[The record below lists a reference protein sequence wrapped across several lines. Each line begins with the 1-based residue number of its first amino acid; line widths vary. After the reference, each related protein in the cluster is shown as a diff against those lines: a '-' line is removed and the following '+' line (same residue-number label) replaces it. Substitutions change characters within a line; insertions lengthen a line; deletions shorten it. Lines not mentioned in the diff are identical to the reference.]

1 MSAWRLLLT
10 RPAEVNPPLAAALDT
25 VGVVTASLPLLELQP
40 LAETP
45 EQRSLW
51 LDLDRYAAVLV
62 VSKPAARLGLAAL
75 DQYWPQPPLQ
85 AWFAVG
91 AATAAVLEDYGLQ
104 VHHPQREDSEGLL
117 ALPALQEALERPEPE
132 VLLLRGEGGR
142 DLLVDTLTARGARV
156 EVLELYRRQ
165 CPDYRAGPRD
175 PGSGPPECHHGQ
187 QWAGFRA
194 SAGLCGCGLARGVP
208 LSSAGTQRPCGRT
221 GSCQRLRTHHRVPGR
236 QRWRPDRRAGPSPS
250 GLTLQGI
257 PVSETQA
264 PRADDVSPDP
274 VVTPASPPP
283 APPPASV
290 RRKGSGKASGL
301 ALLALLVA
309 AGGLGVGGWSVWQ
322 LQQVRQAEQGQA
334 AQAEDLRSQL
344 RQLEM
349 RNQALSADLGRLPSA
364 NELEERRRQ
373 LGELQGDQQHLAE
386 QFKEVVGQS
395 RQAWRLTEAEHLL
408 RMATLRMTALQD
420 VPSAQNLLQGVDDIL
435 KAQNDPAA
443 FAARQ
448 QLANAQQTLRQ
459 LPDLDRTGQFVQ
471 LASLRNQVQSLEP
484 LPPRFSTTVA
494 DQPGVEKAALP
505 PSNALQQWWQD
516 FRQRISSYFRI
527 DFSAD
532 QPIRPLLAEESLA
545 QVRLAM
551 SLALE
556 QAQWAVLNGNQ
567 EVYRLSIEQAE
578 DVLAAH
584 FNNQNPDSRA
594 VKLRL
599 QELAERPVT
608 FEAPDLTPALTAL
621 QAYIAQRQQIQPNNA
636 AAGAAQ
642 ENRP

>member
-1 MSAWRLLLT
+1 M
-10 RPAEVNPPLAAALDT
+10 
-25 VGVVTASLPLLELQP
+25 
-40 LAETP
+40 
-45 EQRSLW
+45 
-51 LDLDRYAAVLV
+51 
-62 VSKPAARLGLAAL
+62 
-75 DQYWPQPPLQ
+75 
-85 AWFAVG
+85 
-91 AATAAVLEDYGLQ
+91 
-104 VHHPQREDSEGLL
+104 
-117 ALPALQEALERPEPE
+117 
-132 VLLLRGEGGR
+132 
-142 DLLVDTLTARGARV
+142 
-156 EVLELYRRQ
+156 
-165 CPDYRAGPRD
+165 
-175 PGSGPPECHHGQ
+175 
-187 QWAGFRA
+187 
-194 SAGLCGCGLARGVP
+194 
-208 LSSAGTQRPCGRT
+208 
-221 GSCQRLRTHHRVPGR
+221 
-236 QRWRPDRRAGPSPS
+236 
-250 GLTLQGI
+250 
-257 PVSETQA
+257 SETQA

-322 LQQVRQAEQGQA
+322 LQQVRQAEQSQA

-386 QFKEVVGQS
+386 QFKVVGQC

-494 DQPGVEKAALP
+494 DQPGVEKAAVP
-505 PSNALQQWWQD
+505 PSTALQQWWQD

>member
-1 MSAWRLLLT
+1 M
-10 RPAEVNPPLAAALDT
+10 
-25 VGVVTASLPLLELQP
+25 
-40 LAETP
+40 
-45 EQRSLW
+45 
-51 LDLDRYAAVLV
+51 
-62 VSKPAARLGLAAL
+62 
-75 DQYWPQPPLQ
+75 
-85 AWFAVG
+85 
-91 AATAAVLEDYGLQ
+91 
-104 VHHPQREDSEGLL
+104 
-117 ALPALQEALERPEPE
+117 
-132 VLLLRGEGGR
+132 
-142 DLLVDTLTARGARV
+142 
-156 EVLELYRRQ
+156 
-165 CPDYRAGPRD
+165 
-175 PGSGPPECHHGQ
+175 
-187 QWAGFRA
+187 
-194 SAGLCGCGLARGVP
+194 
-208 LSSAGTQRPCGRT
+208 
-221 GSCQRLRTHHRVPGR
+221 
-236 QRWRPDRRAGPSPS
+236 
-250 GLTLQGI
+250 
-257 PVSETQA
+257 SETQA

-274 VVTPASPPP
+274 VVTPASLPP

-301 ALLALLVA
+301 VLLALLVA

-322 LQQVRQAEQGQA
+322 LQQVRQAEQSQA

-494 DQPGVEKAALP
+494 DQPGVEKAAVP

>member
-1 MSAWRLLLT
+1 
-10 RPAEVNPPLAAALDT
+10 
-25 VGVVTASLPLLELQP
+25 
-40 LAETP
+40 
-45 EQRSLW
+45 
-51 LDLDRYAAVLV
+51 
-62 VSKPAARLGLAAL
+62 
-75 DQYWPQPPLQ
+75 
-85 AWFAVG
+85 VG
-91 AATAAVLEDYGLQ
+91 A
-104 VHHPQREDSEGLL
+104 
-117 ALPALQEALERPEPE
+117 
-132 VLLLRGEGGR
+132 
-142 DLLVDTLTARGARV
+142 
-156 EVLELYRRQ
+156 
-165 CPDYRAGPRD
+165 
-175 PGSGPPECHHGQ
+175 
-187 QWAGFRA
+187 
-194 SAGLCGCGLARGVP
+194 
-208 LSSAGTQRPCGRT
+208 
-221 GSCQRLRTHHRVPGR
+221 
-236 QRWRPDRRAGPSPS
+236 
-250 GLTLQGI
+250 
-257 PVSETQA
+257 
-264 PRADDVSPDP
+264 
-274 VVTPASPPP
+274 
-283 APPPASV
+283 
-290 RRKGSGKASGL
+290 RRKGSGSGKGSGL
-301 ALLALLVA
+301 AVLALLVA
-309 AGGLGVGGWSVWQ
+309 VGGLGVGGWSLWQ
-322 LQQVRQAEQGQA
+322 LQQVRQAEQAGA

-344 RQLEM
+344 RQLET

-373 LGELQGDQQHLAE
+373 LVALQGDQQHLAE

-494 DQPGVEKAALP
+494 DQPGVEKAAVP

-594 VKLRL
+594 VRLRL

>member
-1 MSAWRLLLT
+1 M
-10 RPAEVNPPLAAALDT
+10 
-25 VGVVTASLPLLELQP
+25 
-40 LAETP
+40 
-45 EQRSLW
+45 
-51 LDLDRYAAVLV
+51 
-62 VSKPAARLGLAAL
+62 
-75 DQYWPQPPLQ
+75 
-85 AWFAVG
+85 
-91 AATAAVLEDYGLQ
+91 
-104 VHHPQREDSEGLL
+104 
-117 ALPALQEALERPEPE
+117 
-132 VLLLRGEGGR
+132 
-142 DLLVDTLTARGARV
+142 
-156 EVLELYRRQ
+156 
-165 CPDYRAGPRD
+165 
-175 PGSGPPECHHGQ
+175 
-187 QWAGFRA
+187 
-194 SAGLCGCGLARGVP
+194 
-208 LSSAGTQRPCGRT
+208 
-221 GSCQRLRTHHRVPGR
+221 
-236 QRWRPDRRAGPSPS
+236 
-250 GLTLQGI
+250 
-257 PVSETQA
+257 SETQA

-274 VVTPASPPP
+274 VVTPTSPPP
-283 APPPASV
+283 APPPVSA
-290 RRKGSGKASGL
+290 RRKGSGKASGV

-309 AGGLGVGGWSVWQ
+309 VGGLGVGGWSVWQ
-322 LQQVRQAEQGQA
+322 LQQVRQAEQAGA

-344 RQLEM
+344 RQLET

-373 LGELQGDQQHLAE
+373 LAALQGDQQHLAE

-484 LPPRFSTTVA
+484 LPPRFATTVA
-494 DQPGVEKAALP
+494 DQPGVGKAAVP
-505 PSNALQQWWQD
+505 PSSALQQWWQD

-594 VKLRL
+594 VRLRL

-621 QAYIAQRQQIQPNNA
+621 QAYIAQRQQIQPTN